1 MRVYCL
7 GISHRTAPVELRER
21 LAVPDRQ
28 LSEVL
33 DSVRDLAGV
42 DEAVVLSTCNRVEI
56 YAAAQQGESAADPS
70 GALLNWLSARSPDP
84 PGGEVF
90 YRHASRE
97 AIEHLFSVASGL
109 DSMVLGET
117 EILGQLKSAYAHAHR
132 AGATGRA
139 LNRLFQSAFRVAK
152 RIRTQTEIARGATSV
167 GGAGVDL
174 AEKIFGDLRRCQVL
188 ILGAGKMSRRTAQ
201 SLQSRGASGIIVSN
215 RSFERAQQIARVMGG
230 QAIRFDEWTSKLDR
244 ADIVI
249 SSTSAPHHIVT
260 AEALRPH
267 LRQRHGR
274 PLFLIDLAVPRDVDP
289 AVRRLDGV
297 YLHDIDTLQGI
308 AHEARK
314 RRESQ
319 IAACCELIS
328 AEADTLLS
336 QWAGDRRLATA
347 LPSAGELARES

>member
-7 GISHRTAPVELRER
+7 GISHRTAPVGLRER
-21 LAVPDRQ
+21 LAVPDRE
-28 LSEVL
+28 LSAAL
-33 DSVRDLAGV
+33 DSLRDVSGV

-56 YAAAQQGESAADPS
+56 YAAVKQSEPTADPS
-70 GALLNWLSARSPDP
+70 GALLNWLRARSPDQP
-84 PGGEVF
+84 PGEAF
-90 YRHASRE
+90 YRHPTRE
-97 AIEHLFSVASGL
+97 AVEHLFSVASGL

-117 EILGQLKSAYAHAHR
+117 EILGQLKNAYAHAHR
-132 AGATGRA
+132 AGSTGRA

-152 RIRTQTEIARGATSV
+152 RIRTQTQIARGATSV

-215 RSFERAQQIARVMGG
+215 RSFERAQEIAQMMGG
-230 QAIRFDEWTSKLDR
+230 DAIRFDEWTSKLDR

-249 SSTSAPHHIVT
+249 SSTSAPHHVVT
-260 AEALRPH
+260 ADSLRPH
-267 LRQRHGR
+267 LRRRHGR
-274 PLFLIDLAVPRDVDP
+274 PLFLIDLAVPRDIDP

-308 AHEARK
+308 ADEARR

-319 IAACCELIS
+319 IAACSEMIS
-328 AEADTLLS
+328 AEAGALLS
-336 QWAGDRRLATA
+336 QWAGDRRMKSE
-347 LPSAGELARES
+347 LPPTGSPAPES